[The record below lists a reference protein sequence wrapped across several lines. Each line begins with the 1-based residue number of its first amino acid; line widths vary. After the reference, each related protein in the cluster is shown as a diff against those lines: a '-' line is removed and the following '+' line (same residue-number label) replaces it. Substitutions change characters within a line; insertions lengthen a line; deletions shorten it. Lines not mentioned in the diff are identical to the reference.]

1 MVLINYVASTFVSYT
16 ELTSAVIEIT
26 SNSVAQF
33 IVGRIVL
40 YVAVGLVSVSVPTYQ
55 SELGEWGGEASLTAV
70 PAGMRAFTVASLQFF
85 LVCGGLIASGVNK
98 AYSTGEGNASWRI
111 PVGFTF
117 LFPTIVLC
125 TLPFLP
131 DAPRWLLFKNRHA
144 DAVKTLKRVRPKSDV
159 DTGMCELEIEAI
171 EESLAAERVKLPWSA
186 LFQGTNRRRLV
197 IAICAFVFQQLGGQ
211 AFTSQYST
219 LFYQSVGLGENAFNY
234 PLITTGLSLIAV
246 ASGMYCLDRF
256 GRRPVYIFGGLS
268 QGEMVN

>member
-1 MVLINYVASTFVSYT
+1 MSLSSSSVESYCT
-16 ELTSAVIEIT
+16 WQLVWFRSLYRPTSQ
-26 SNSVAQF
+26 S
-33 IVGRIVL
+33 
-40 YVAVGLVSVSVPTYQ
+40 SVS
-55 SELGEWGGEASLTAV
+55 GGEASLTAV

-268 QGEMVN
+268 QGEMVDEIPADDRLLDLSGCRSRWSEQPIER